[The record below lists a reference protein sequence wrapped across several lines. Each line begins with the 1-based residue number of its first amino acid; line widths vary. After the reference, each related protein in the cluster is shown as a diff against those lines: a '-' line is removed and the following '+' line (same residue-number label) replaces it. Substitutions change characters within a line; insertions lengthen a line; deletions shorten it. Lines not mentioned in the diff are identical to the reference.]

1 MVNKKNSDKCRG
13 RRNSVKTATPS
24 WLSEADIL
32 HTARFYEIAVAMS
45 EGKEKHEVDH
55 IVPVN
60 HPLVCGLHVPW
71 NLQIITYAQ
80 NKAKGNSLQTD
91 PLPDAITYDIV
102 VENMSVRNKGL
113 NAEVSGKRGRP
124 PGSGKHQMAEAQ
136 QALLD
141 QITKDAFNE
150 EFKGQEA
157 IGIYTMVLKHASELQ
172 LDLATIM
179 KFAKELAPYQT
190 ARKASIEQ
198 KTESVSTYVVQYGF
212 DTEVKQLENIVDIK
226 PDEE

>member
-1 MVNKKNSDKCRG
+1 MVNKKNADKCRG

-24 WLSEADIL
+24 WLSESDTL

-45 EGKEKHEVDH
+45 EGKEKYEVDH

-71 NLQIITYAQ
+71 NLQVISYKQ
-80 NKAKGNSLQTD
+80 NKEKGNALQTD
-91 PLPDAITYDIV
+91 PLPDAITYSIV

-136 QALLD
+136 QELLD
-141 QITKDAFNE
+141 SIFEEADGDAVAF
-150 EFKGQEA
+150 QRL
-157 IGIYTMVLKHASELQ
+157 VLKNGSALK
-172 LDLATIM
+172 LDLATAM
-179 KFAKELAPYQT
+179 KVAKDLASYQT

-198 KTESVSTYVVQYGF
+198 KTESVSTYVIQYGF
-212 DTEVKQLENIVDIK
+212 DTEVKQLDNIVDIK
-226 PDEE
+226 PEGE